1 MPTHLVTSWHLNKTL
16 KFDYFMNDKMFEVK
30 EQFSLFNKRSYLHLK
45 TTSIETHL
53 AVVRGLPTNK
63 KSSTERQREE
73 LNWASPLKSSDQ
85 QIFSRV
91 SGTDSPFD

>member
-1 MPTHLVTSWHLNKTL
+1 
-16 KFDYFMNDKMFEVK
+16 MNDKMFEVK

-85 QIFSRV
+85 QIFSRM